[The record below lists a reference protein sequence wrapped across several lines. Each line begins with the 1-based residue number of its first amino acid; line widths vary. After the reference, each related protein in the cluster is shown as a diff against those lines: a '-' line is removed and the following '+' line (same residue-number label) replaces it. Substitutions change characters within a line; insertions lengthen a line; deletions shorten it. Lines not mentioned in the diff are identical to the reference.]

1 VKYPEALDR
10 EQETATFLQLDL
22 PEIGAST
29 SIFLQIRDGDSLES
43 QAVIRCWGSDEWRI

>member
-10 EQETATFLQLDL
+10 EQETAKFLQLDL
-22 PEIGAST
+22 PEIGASP

-43 QAVIRCWGSDEWRI
+43 QAVIRCWRKR